1 MSFFNEQ
8 CLIWKTP
15 AQGYVRD
22 VHQKEADSPRTGGL
36 YRIIYDCCLDFSD
49 DGRGDAHKARL
60 TTWLVEQRKLSSNP
74 PLITEEVFEETKRAK
89 GMRASER
96 ADRVLQFLAERT
108 QILGTPVHMICVAEG
123 FDDNKTE
130 RDHKIKTY
138 LELLAHSESIE
149 SKDLFFLL
157 DHLKYK
163 ALIEGQ
169 YYPRGG
175 DSDLG
180 LTVPGYERVAKLE
193 QVENAASDQAFVAMC
208 FDESLDELWSK
219 GIKPAVEMAGYKPVR
234 VDEEHF
240 TGDITDK
247 IISEIRRSRFV
258 VADFSH
264 GKNGASEGVYYEA
277 GFARGL
283 GLEVISTCKDSDLE
297 KLHFDTRQR
306 NHIKWK
312 DAEDMKERLKERIG
326 AVIGDGPLR

>member
-1 MSFFNEQ
+1 MWLF
-8 CLIWKTP
+8 
-15 AQGYVRD
+15 
-22 VHQKEADSPRTGGL
+22 GGL
-36 YRIIYDCCLDFSD
+36 GWTFTIVYNS
-49 DGRGDAHKARL
+49 
-60 TTWLVEQRKLSSNP
+60 Q
-74 PLITEEVFEETKRAK
+74 TKRVK

-123 FDDNKTE
+123 FDNNETE

-157 DHLKYK
+157 DHLKHK
-163 ALIEGQ
+163 ELIEGQ

-175 DSDLG
+175 DSDLS
-180 LTVPGYERVAKLE
+180 LTIPGYERVAELE

-208 FDESLDELWSK
+208 FDASLDEVWSK
-219 GIKPAVEMAGYKPVR
+219 GIKPAVEAAGYKPVR
-234 VDEEHF
+234 VDKEHF
-240 TGDITDK
+240 TDEITDK

-264 GKNGASEGVYYEA
+264 GKKGASEGVYYEA
-277 GFARGL
+277 GFARGR
-283 GLEVISTCKDSDLE
+283 GLEVISTCKDSDIE

-306 NHIKWK
+306 NHIKWENS
-312 DAEDMKERLKERIG
+312 EDLKEQLKERIG